1 MFIWMSST
9 RSFERQSRNRSVPP
23 IANSIAP
30 DIVRGSGMWSMGS
43 FLPVHWVIITME
55 TIMSSRNITYA
66 TVISAMCCTLRAVF
80 DFIRSSAYRAYERNA
95 SAALEVVVVT

>member
-1 MFIWMSST
+1 
-9 RSFERQSRNRSVPP
+9 
-23 IANSIAP
+23 
-30 DIVRGSGMWSMGS
+30 MWSMGT

-66 TVISAMCCTLRAVF
+66 TVISAMCCTLRAVV
-80 DFIRSSAYRAYERNA
+80 DLIRSSAYRAYERNA